1 MSGGGLHWADR
12 VPTPPAQTGPGLEQL
27 LTRVFLRAADPG
39 PARARLALRFVHTGP
54 DACVLVD
61 GRSGESVVTTGEAAR
76 LGDADLTFSLSGPA
90 AHAFWRGD
98 LNPVAAMT
106 AGTLRID
113 GPLLKALALAPG
125 LKLVQAAYREAT
137 DNPQQEG

>member
-1 MSGGGLHWADR
+1 M
-12 VPTPPAQTGPGLEQL
+12 PTPPAQTGPDLEAL
-27 LTRVFLRAADPG
+27 LTRVFLQAADPG
-39 PARARLALRFVHTGP
+39 PARARLALRFLQTQP

-76 LGDADLTFSLSGPA
+76 LGEADLTFHLSGPA

-113 GPLLKALALAPG
+113 GPLLKALTLAPG

-137 DNPQQEG
+137 DGQERERA

>member
-1 MSGGGLHWADR
+1 MPARSGPD
-12 VPTPPAQTGPGLEQL
+12 LEAL
-27 LTRVFLRAADPG
+27 LSRVFLQAADPG
-39 PARARLALRFVHTGP
+39 PARARLALRFVHTEP

-61 GRSGESVVTTGEAAR
+61 GRSGESAVTTGEAAR
-76 LGDADLTFSLSGPA
+76 SGEVDLTFTLSGEA
-90 AHAFWRGD
+90 AHAFWRGE

-113 GPLLKALALAPG
+113 GPLLRALALAPG

-137 DNPQQEG
+137 GG

>member
-1 MSGGGLHWADR
+1 MSAR
-12 VPTPPAQTGPGLEQL
+12 SGPELEAL

-39 PARARLALRFVHTGP
+39 PARARLALRFVHTQP
-54 DACVLVD
+54 DACVMVD
-61 GRSGESVVTTGEAAR
+61 GRSGESVVTSGDGARVGE
-76 LGDADLTFSLSGPA
+76 ADLTFSLGGEA
-90 AHAFWRGD
+90 AHAFWRGE

-113 GPLLKALALAPG
+113 GPLLRALALAPG

-137 DNPQQEG
+137 GP